1 MKKIIAFNLFFFI
14 QLLCCYSQNIIVD
27 SLQHVLKTTTQDS
40 TKVNTY
46 NQLFLE
52 YEFEDE
58 VKAKDYLDKALVL
71 AQKTDYKKGIAITY
85 MYYGFLAD
93 DKSDF
98 FDALKNYK
106 LSLKTFELIGNK
118 KGEANAYNSLGM
130 VFYIQGNYPE
140 ALKQHF
146 EALKLRESIG
156 DTKGIAASYGNIGN
170 VYNDQENYPLALKNY
185 FSCLKIMQS
194 IDNKKGIATT
204 YNNIALV
211 YTEQK
216 KYDEALKNHFEG
228 LKIRQEIND
237 EKGVAGSYNNIG
249 LVYYNQNNYE
259 EALKNYFLSLKIK
272 EVIEDEPGIAG
283 VYCNIGEIYAKQ
295 KQYQEAETYLEKA
308 KKLSQQIGYRENLR
322 QTFKALTELSYA
334 KGNYKEA
341 YENHILFVQYRDS
354 LNNEQTRE
362 KTIQNQMTYDF
373 EKKDAIAAA
382 EHKKELENQQELAN
396 EKSRKQN
403 LLIAF
408 IVTGLGLVLVFT
420 VFIFRS
426 LSLTQKQKKII
437 ELQKD
442 HSEHQRLM
450 VEEKQKDIIDSI
462 NYAKRIQEALLKEED
477 HISEHLPEHFILF
490 KPKDIVSGDFYWA
503 FEKKDYWYLA
513 AADCTGHGVP
523 GAFMSMLGIAFLNE
537 ISASVEVLSPA
548 QILNLLRD
556 KIVKELGQKGKD
568 GESKDGMDISLA
580 CYHMKTKQLQ
590 WSGANNSLY
599 ILKANENAVPEL
611 VEVKANKQPIG
622 FHEAMQ
628 PFTNHT
634 IALEKGDSIYLFTD
648 GFADQFGGP
657 KGKKFKYSKLK
668 ETLISINAQA
678 MDYQKEVL
686 HNEFENWKTNLE
698 QTDDVCVIGVRV

>member
-1 MKKIIAFNLFFFI
+1 MKKVIAFNLFFLTQF
-14 QLLCCYSQNIIVD
+14 LFCNSQNTIID
-27 SLQHVLKTTTQDS
+27 SLKYVVKTTTQDS
-40 TKVNTY
+40 IKVNAY
-46 NQLFLE
+46 HQLFLE

-58 VKAKDYLDKALVL
+58 LQAKEFLDKAMAL
-71 AQKTDYKKGIAITY
+71 AQKIGFTNGIAVTY

-93 DKSDF
+93 DASNF
-98 FDALKNYK
+98 FDAIKNYK
-106 LSLKTFELIGNK
+106 LSLKTFELLGSK
-118 KGEANAYNSLGM
+118 KGQANVYNSLGM

-170 VYNDQENYPLALKNY
+170 VYNDQENYVLALKNY
-185 FSCLKIMQS
+185 VLCLKIMQK
-194 IDNKKGIATT
+194 IGNKKGVATT

-216 KYDEALKNHFEG
+216 KYDAALQSHYEG

-249 LVYYNQNNYE
+249 LVYYHQGNFE
-259 EALKNYFLSLKIK
+259 EALKNYFMSLKLK

-295 KQYQEAETYLEKA
+295 KKYKEAEIYLEKA
-308 KKLSQQIGYRENLR
+308 KKLSLEIGYRENLR
-322 QTFKALTELSYA
+322 QTYKALTELWYA
-334 KGNYKEA
+334 RKNYQQA
-341 YENHILFVQYRDS
+341 YENHVVFINYRDS
-354 LNNEQTRE
+354 LNNEETRE

-382 EHKKELENQQELAN
+382 EHKKELENQKELAN
-396 EKSRKQN
+396 EKNRKQN
-403 LLIAF
+403 LIIAF
-408 IVTGLGLVLVFT
+408 VVVGLGLVLVFT
-420 VFIFRS
+420 IFIFRS
-426 LSLTQKQKKII
+426 LNLSQKQKKII

-462 NYAKRIQEALLKEED
+462 NYAKRIQDALLKEEN
-477 HISEHLPEHFILF
+477 HVSEHLPEHFILF
-490 KPKDIVSGDFYWA
+490 RPKDIVSGDFYWA
-503 FEKKDYWYLA
+503 FEKNDYWYLA

-537 ISASVEVLSPA
+537 ISASAEFLAPA
-548 QILNLLRD
+548 QILDLLRD

-568 GESKDGMDISLA
+568 GDSKDGMDISLV
-580 CYHMKTKQLQ
+580 CYHMKSKKLQ

-599 ILKANENAVPEL
+599 ILRNNELQEI
-611 VEVKANKQPIG
+611 KANKQPIG

-634 IALEKGDSIYLFTD
+634 ISMEKGDSIYLFTD
-648 GFADQFGGP
+648 GYADQFGGP
-657 KGKKFKYSKLK
+657 KGKKYKYSKLK
-668 ETLISINAQA
+668 ETLISLNGQA
-678 MDYQKEVL
+678 MDQQKNL
-686 HNEFENWKTNLE
+686 LQIEFENWKSNLE
-698 QTDDVCVIGVRV
+698 QTDDVCLIGLRV